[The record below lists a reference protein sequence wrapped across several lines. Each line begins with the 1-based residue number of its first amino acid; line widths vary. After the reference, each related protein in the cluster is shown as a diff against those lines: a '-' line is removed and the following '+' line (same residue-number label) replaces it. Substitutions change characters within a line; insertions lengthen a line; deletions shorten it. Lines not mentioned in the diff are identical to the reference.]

1 MEVTHGGHPSTR
13 AHTVRVCLGDT
24 WRKCACVTHGASH
37 LYVCIFS
44 ACVLV
49 CVCACVTHG
58 GSHSCINIYSG
69 CVRAWHTEEMI
80 CIYIYVY
87 IYSACVFVCVCVC
100 VTPGGSHFYTYIYS
114 GCVLVC
120 ARA

>member
-100 VTPGGSHFYTYIYS
+100 VTPGGSHFYIYIYS

-120 ARA
+120 A